1 MLWVLI
7 GFTVGIFILLYFLF
21 YLLGVNK
28 IFYSFTKEGE
38 MEFVVTGE
46 TLHKIMPNL
55 RSYDLEKKKVEVK
68 VLSKDGKTVSG
79 ETIFAEQFIQL
90 GENEEKKKKFLGL
103 YWIGLPPYRKILEY
117 TFSWDRLITEASKK
131 EEETKGRT
139 VEYTGIGDLW
149 VSHRSEKLNSLYFRY
164 TYPIV
169 VKGVELAGRITVDI
183 AFNVTVEVVVPVI
196 PIFYLKGRWF
206 LPFTAIFKGIISD
219 RLKNMEL
226 KKLEEMDKGV
236 EFNLAVAEK
245 NELLIS
251 TTGMKS
257 FQTNYIDYAVA
268 GSAEEKKAATA
279 EKLAELNAKAEV
291 KKAEGNK
298 LAAIEIAT
306 GKAEATRLDG
316 IAKAGKL
323 RELMQT
329 ANEYDQGAEVL
340 KQQIFA
346 EALTDT
352 DVGVLSLG
360 QGSPLQFAVD
370 TDKAGR
376 NKKKSDKD
384 RTETEMTD
392 KESDEKGGG

>member
-7 GFTVGIFILLYFLF
+7 GFIIGIIILSYFLF

-28 IFYSFTKEGE
+28 IFYSFVKEGE

-46 TLHKIMPNL
+46 TLHKIIPNL

-68 VLSKDGKTVSG
+68 VLNKDEKTVST

-90 GENEEKKKKFLGL
+90 GEKEEKKKKFLGL
-103 YWIGLPPYRKILEY
+103 YWIGLPPYRKILDY
-117 TFSWDRLITEASKK
+117 VFSWDRLVTEASKK
-131 EEETKGRT
+131 EEEAKGRT

-164 TYPIV
+164 TYPII

-206 LPFTAIFKGIISD
+206 LPFTATFKGIISD

-226 KKLEEMDKGV
+226 TKLEEMDKGV

-257 FQTNYIDYAVA
+257 FQTNYIDYAIA
-268 GSAEEKKAATA
+268 GSKEEKEAATA
-279 EKLAELNAKAEV
+279 EKLAQLNARAKIE
-291 KKAEGNK
+291 
-298 LAAIEIAT
+298 AAKGEKTATIEIAM

-323 RELMQT
+323 KELMQT
-329 ANEYDQGAEVL
+329 ASEYNQGAEVL

-352 DVGVLSLG
+352 DVNVLSLG
-360 QGSPLQFAVD
+360 QASPLQFAVN
-370 TDKAGR
+370 TDKAVGN
-376 NKKKSDKD
+376 NKKKSNKGN
-384 RTETEMTD
+384 ETEMTD
-392 KESDEKGGG
+392 KEPDEKGGK